1 MSKFL
6 KDIFAKHETHK
17 DKNWGNFTDIFFA
30 QILNIHTN
38 VSTFSLNLFIYLF
51 IFLTFRF
58 SFKDF
63 KIPNINFCCIVE
75 IGL

>member
-38 VSTFSLNLFIYLF
+38 FSTFSLNLFIYFILF
-51 IFLTFRF
+51 FF
-58 SFKDF
+58 
-63 KIPNINFCCIVE
+63 
-75 IGL
+75 